1 MRLLIQRAFL
11 LAGAF
16 ALMSSVPVA
25 FAADE
30 EEALEETE
38 VAEEEAEEEAED
50 DEEVETVIVTG
61 SFIRRETFD
70 LPSPTDTIDELDL
83 EFAGTPDIG
92 DVIFDQTYQI
102 GVNAN
107 AAPFE
112 FGSGDDQ
119 TEQLGTEV
127 FANLRGLGTRATMT
141 MMDGHRVP
149 ANVQGYSFW
158 TRRAGADVTNLYPG
172 VGIGRVETILDGAS
186 ALYGSEAVSGV
197 VNFIPRKQFDG
208 MEMRYE
214 YQQPIDD
221 GTPSKSFGLVAG
233 AQGERTSAMF
243 AMEIRDE
250 ERWKATSRPEFIVAS
265 TGWTGQLLPTYN
277 EQDRLQPGHWRVPH
291 RTATGELEAP
301 PLAGWQHFPNP
312 ADAPPGFVASSGPWH
327 LYPSNPGQNDYFFP
341 VPEEEQS
348 VRDGRRVYG
357 VTFGYGAAMNDTT
370 GQVRTVNRVDPGCG
384 FDFGAGHND
393 LGDPSTAN
401 EFGLGY
407 NDARKPGNFYNGYMS
422 GNARGIETRTFGDE
436 RGSHGAGENCRSAFA
451 DWQDARAES
460 NRQSGM
466 GYFEH
471 QFNDYLT
478 LRGEL
483 VASSMDYNTRDR
495 AYWIDEWNEG
505 STFFGPDVAIAIG
518 SNPGNPFRAFADG
531 SNSCDFIP
539 TLRGCDEF
547 SPFILRQD
555 LATRQNNP
563 IPDVYQAD
571 TFLTYID
578 ANGNG
583 RYDYLEE
590 AGELLVYAQDSNG
603 DGLPDRDLNGDGV
616 ADDNE
621 LGNLAGQKN
630 PAYRVLLLSM
640 DTDSD
645 GDGIPDRFDPDSHGN
660 GGVRLFEDV
669 RINRLGAHPKQP
681 YVHESW
687 PWLNPDMSQRRQRA
701 IDNLRMRVG
710 TEIQIPNTEWLVD
723 ADWIWARS
731 ERTHDYLEPVWTWT
745 VASLRC
751 QGGRPQGG
759 AAPSECWNPFS
770 TAWLDHDPE
779 TGEILP
785 AWRDKEHDAWNT
797 ELENRRAGL
806 IMRQDQRETDTNIID
821 VVASNGNL
829 FNLWYND
836 TSVGWAVGFH
846 FRTEAEEQRPNQ
858 IGNASIGSALSTEQ
872 KTEEVTQAVFTELQI
887 FPIDHPKLGQMEVQ
901 AAIRYAEF
909 EGSASF
915 AEQGQTANFEVTIP
929 KLAVRYQPVDWL
941 AIRGS
946 RTEGFVLPGMFQLFN
961 SADYSNEFG
970 QIGDYLC
977 QTAPDLPHCAAGNIN
992 PNNGVVSNVL
1002 IRSNAGN
1009 IDLSAEVSD
1018 LWNVGF
1024 SMRFLDGDLNLDID
1038 YTTVDF
1044 NGRVERIGAGGVMS
1058 SAGQGWE
1065 SFLLD
1070 RCPGTL
1076 YDYRNQNRW
1085 PSDEFPDIPRNS
1097 ADYIAQTSQEELQCR
1112 ASAAREY
1119 VQSQE
1124 TSTVAGAVI
1133 ERDESLV
1140 ITEVSDAWINQGEQ
1154 TATTLIFNGN
1164 YNFDSGDI
1172 PFIPD
1177 DFGSFSLYG
1186 SWTRM
1191 LELSLER
1198 FAVGSNHIYQ
1208 GIRFDGVGNRNNPW
1222 FWGTGSLVFPL
1233 PATPEN
1239 RVNLGL
1245 RWFRDAHSL
1254 QFGVR
1259 WHDSLTDVNSAWD
1272 DILNAVRDCRSR
1284 IEAGE
1289 NLTDPLCTNGS
1300 VTAINAESGTW
1311 NDFNGPLENQHNGK
1325 STFPCDYVTTDASLA
1340 VLDCTP
1346 DGWTEK
1352 EACSDQDRNPYCRI
1366 DSRHYWDISYSY
1378 TKTDVFGLGFVS
1390 FNFSVRNLFDTFP
1403 DPMPSGVGYEPYVD
1417 SIEGRT
1423 AFARLSIGF

>member
-1 MRLLIQRAFL
+1 MRLVIQRALL
-11 LAGAF
+11 LAGAL
-16 ALMSSVPVA
+16 ALASSVPIA
-25 FAADE
+25 LGADE
-30 EEALEETE
+30 EEEGLEESDVVE
-38 VAEEEAEEEAED
+38 EEEAEAED

-112 FGSGDDQ
+112 FGGGDDQ
-119 TEQLGTEV
+119 SEQLGTEV

-214 YQQPIDD
+214 YQQQVEN

-250 ERWKATSRPEFIVAS
+250 ERWEATARPEFIVAS
-265 TGWTGQLLPTYN
+265 TGWTGQLLPTYGEHERAN
-277 EQDRLQPGHWRVPH
+277 PGHWRVPH
-291 RTATGELEAP
+291 RAENGELEAP
-301 PLAGWQHFPNP
+301 PLAGWKNFPNP
-312 ADAPPGFVASSGPWH
+312 ADARPGWVATSGPWF
-327 LYPSNPGQNDYFFP
+327 LYPSNPGQNDYFLP
-341 VPEEEQS
+341 APPEEQS

-357 VTFGYGAAMNDTT
+357 VRFDYGVAMNDTT
-370 GQVRTVNRVDPGCG
+370 DEVRTVNRIDPGCG

-393 LGDPSTAN
+393 LGDPATAN

-407 NDARKPGNFYNGYMS
+407 NDTRLKGSFLNGYTT
-422 GNARGIETRTFGDE
+422 GNIQGVETRTFGDE
-436 RGSHGAGENCRSAFA
+436 RGSHGNPNTCRAVTA
-451 DWQDARAES
+451 DWQDLRAES
-460 NRQSGM
+460 NRQGGM

-483 VASSMDYNTRDR
+483 VASSMDYNSRDR
-495 AYWIDEWNEG
+495 AFQIDEWNQG
-505 STFFGPDVAIAIG
+505 NTFYGPDVAVAIG
-518 SNPGNPFRAFADG
+518 SNPGNPYRAFADG
-531 SNSCDFIP
+531 SNSCDYIP
-539 TLRGCDEF
+539 TLAGCDEF
-547 SPFILRQD
+547 SPLQLRQD
-555 LATRQNNP
+555 LATRETDP

-571 TFLTYID
+571 TFLSWHD
-578 ANGNG
+578 ANGDG
-583 RYDYLEE
+583 LYQYLEE
-590 AGELLVYAQDSNG
+590 AGELLVFAQDSNG
-603 DGLPDRDLNGDGV
+603 DGLPDRDLNGDGM
-616 ADDNE
+616 ADDAE
-621 LGNLAGQKN
+621 LANVAGQKD

-645 GDGIPDRFDPDSHGN
+645 GDGVPDRFDPDSHGN

-669 RINRLGAHPKQP
+669 RINLLGPHPKQP
-681 YVHESW
+681 YVHESY
-687 PWLNPDMSQRRQRA
+687 PWLNPDMSMRRQRA
-701 IDNLRMRVG
+701 IDNLRLRVG

-745 VASLRC
+745 IATLRC

-759 AAPSECWNPFS
+759 ASPSECWNPFS
-770 TAWLDHDPE
+770 TSWLDSDPE
-779 TGEILP
+779 TGQILP
-785 AWRDKEHDAWNT
+785 AWRDKDDPAWNT
-797 ELENRRAGL
+797 ELENRRAGI

-821 VVASNGNL
+821 LVASNGNL

-846 FRTEAEEQRPNQ
+846 FRSEAEEQRPNQ
-858 IGNASIGSALSTEQ
+858 IGNASLGSALSTEQ
-872 KTEEVTQAVFTELQI
+872 KTEEVTHAVFTEIQV

-901 AAIRYAEF
+901 AALRYAEF

-915 AEQGQTANFEVTIP
+915 AEEGQTANFSVTIP
-929 KLAVRYQPVDWL
+929 KIAMRYQPLEWL

-961 SADYSNEFG
+961 SADYSNQFG
-970 QIGDYLC
+970 QVNDYLC
-977 QTAPDLPHCAAGNIN
+977 RTAPDLPHCAAGNIN
-992 PNNGVVSNVL
+992 PGNGQVSNVL
-1002 IRSNAGN
+1002 VRSNAGN
-1009 IDLSAEVSD
+1009 LDLSAEVSD

-1024 SMRFLDGDLNLDID
+1024 SLRFFDGDLNLDLD

-1044 NGRVERIGAGGVMS
+1044 NGRVERIGIGGVMS
-1058 SAGQGWE
+1058 SASQGWE
-1065 SFLLD
+1065 TFLLD

-1076 YDYRNQNRW
+1076 YDYRNTNRW
-1085 PSDEFPDIPRNS
+1085 PSDEFPDIPRNP

-1112 ASAAREY
+1112 AAAAREY
-1119 VQSQE
+1119 VQTQE
-1124 TSTVAGAVI
+1124 TNTVAGAII
-1133 ERDESLV
+1133 ERDDGMV

-1154 TATTLIFNGN
+1154 TATTLIFNSN
-1164 YNFDSGDI
+1164 YSFDSGDL
-1172 PFIPD
+1172 PLIPD
-1177 DFGSFSLYG
+1177 DFGSFAVYG
-1186 SWTRM
+1186 SWTKM
-1191 LELSLER
+1191 LEISLER
-1198 FAVGSNHIYQ
+1198 YAVGSNHIYQ
-1208 GIRFDGVGNRNNPW
+1208 GIRFDGVGNRNNVW
-1222 FWGTGSLVFPL
+1222 QGGGGIVQPL

-1272 DILNAVRDCRSR
+1272 EIFAAVRDCRSR

-1289 NLTDPLCTNGS
+1289 NLVDTLCTNGS
-1300 VTAINAESGTW
+1300 VTTINAESGTW
-1311 NDFNGPLENQHNGK
+1311 NDFNGPLPNQLHGK
-1325 STFPCDYVTTDASLA
+1325 STFPCDYVTTDASLT

-1346 DGWTEK
+1346 EGWSEAQ
-1352 EACSDQDRNPYCRI
+1352 ACSDQDRNPYCRI
-1366 DSRHYWDISYSY
+1366 DSRHYWDLSYSY

-1390 FNFSVRNLFDTFP
+1390 FNFSVRNLFDTYP
-1403 DPMPSGVGYEPYVD
+1403 DPMPSGAGFEGYVD
-1417 SIEGRT
+1417 NIDGRT
-1423 AFARLSIGF
+1423 AFARLSVGF